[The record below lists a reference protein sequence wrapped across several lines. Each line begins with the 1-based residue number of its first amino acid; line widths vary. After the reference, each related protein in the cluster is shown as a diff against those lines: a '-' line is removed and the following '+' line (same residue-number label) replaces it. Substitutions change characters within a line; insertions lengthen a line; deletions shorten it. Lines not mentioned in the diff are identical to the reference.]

1 MNISDVKNLVSG
13 ASYEKEIEVL
23 ENIYEYA
30 GDCQMNGY
38 LGSSVLSISKD
49 RKGRVEFDSCF
60 EGEYASFESTGVVLS
75 ESVVIK
81 QYQRQD
87 EKVLYQ
93 LYVWKK
99 DGSCYSYIAVEN
111 DDVLQKLYKG
121 LKKVDCQILDGD
133 IHKILEDVGVSLDE
147 VMDIRTSQEV
157 VQQSIDVQD
166 VLDTYDDTIMSE
178 IEVLSIA

>member
-49 RKGRVEFDSCF
+49 RKGKVEFDSFF

-121 LKKVDCQILDGD
+121 LKNIDCQILDGD